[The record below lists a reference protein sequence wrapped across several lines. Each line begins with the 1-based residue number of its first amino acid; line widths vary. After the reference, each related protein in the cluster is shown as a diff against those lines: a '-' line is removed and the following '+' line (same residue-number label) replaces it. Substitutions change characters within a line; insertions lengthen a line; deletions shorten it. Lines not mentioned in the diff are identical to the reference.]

1 VVLDPRHDRPVG
13 INPLIGRDPELAADS
28 ILTVFHTLFEDS
40 WGPRTSDI
48 LHASLLTL
56 ARRGDAS
63 LVMVPLLLTN
73 PGFRRSVVHREAAR
87 DPLGL
92 GTFWA
97 TFESWSE
104 GERAQAIQPLMN
116 KLRSVLLRPT
126 LRGIFGQ
133 RSPKFDLSD
142 VFNKNKVLLVA
153 LGKGSIGIEG
163 ALLLGSLV
171 TTQLWHTILARTTV
185 PPEERTPV
193 NVYIDEVQDYIAGL
207 GDLGDALATARG
219 YGVGFTIAHQE
230 LGQLRE
236 HRGAVLA
243 NARSR
248 LVFQPSPAD
257 ARDLATSFAPASSSA
272 KTSAPSVPSKHT
284 PKCWRTAPSRA
295 SESIGRTTR
304 PGCSW

>member
-1 VVLDPRHDRPVG
+1 
-13 INPLIGRDPELAADS
+13 
-28 ILTVFHTLFEDS
+28 
-40 WGPRTSDI
+40 
-48 LHASLLTL
+48 
-56 ARRGDAS
+56 
-63 LVMVPLLLTN
+63 MVPLLLTN